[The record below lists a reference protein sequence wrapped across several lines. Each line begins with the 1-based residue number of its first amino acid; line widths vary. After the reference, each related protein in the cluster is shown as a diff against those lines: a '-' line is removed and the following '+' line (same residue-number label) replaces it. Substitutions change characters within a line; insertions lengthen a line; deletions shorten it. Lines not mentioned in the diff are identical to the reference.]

1 MQQTILNKN
10 NKLQYDTY
18 SGIIQQTVTT
28 GIVIIEFKYTYNK
41 EALWLHKR
49 KDGGEKFMKIKR
61 IMIPTISAVI
71 MASQLMGCAAV
82 SRSELLSMIDR
93 GESIEIEAAVPAFAE
108 QEQGTQTGLTW
119 EALAGL
125 DTVREMRKAW
135 DNSLLISMTDTG
147 KNGILYVNAL
157 GENENNNT
165 LRQALHNR
173 EFTKQLGDKA
183 AMAELA
189 GAVRKQYA
197 DMDETDSDVKAV
209 YIGINGYFNLI
220 GDNEVNYCNADST
233 ITRAEFMAMI
243 MRAETPVNEE
253 LAEKADF
260 TGAVGSSEYNKYAQE
275 LAGNSYLDPASK
287 SLNNGT
293 YNGSMTRA
301 EAIYMIMDRY
311 FGTELGAADTKG
323 VTFSDCKDGG
333 DIATKQQ
340 FTGKDYSKSYELTY
354 AIQNPDKGIPTGLY
368 KAMALAN
375 KKGFIGSETRWD
387 EAITKA
393 EAIELL
399 VEALKQET
407 GMEQYAFKNGAYE
420 NEKGDASEET
430 ELAKEE
436 PPVPIDLETDIEVP
450 EEYMAEEETGAESY
464 TVEEISVTM
473 YATSNCRVRKGPS
486 TEENTIYT
494 LDKGREVA
502 VTGKVKEVD
511 WYEIS
516 LPEDKKGYVSGSLLS
531 SKKPQEVVAQQPQT
545 PAQQQTPE
553 QPTQTPAQQQTQTP
567 PPGMAYTPEG
577 DLVDIQV
584 NPNTGQPLKPGE
596 SFINEEGVSVGY
608 YDDSSFA
615 DFK

>member
-260 TGAVGSSEYNKYAQE
+260 TGAVGSSEFNKYAQE
-275 LAGNSYLDPASK
+275 LAGNSYLDLASK

-301 EAIYMIMDRY
+301 EAVYMIMDRY
-311 FGTELGAADTKG
+311 FGAELGAADTKG
-323 VTFSDCKDGG
+323 VIFSDCKDGG

-340 FTGKDYSKSYELTY
+340 FAGKDYSKSYELTY

-420 NEKGDASEET
+420 NEKSLTAEEQIEQQIKETVASDPIPESEEV
-430 ELAKEE
+430 EQSE
-436 PPVPIDLETDIEVP
+436 
-450 EEYMAEEETGAESY
+450 Y
-464 TVEEISVTM
+464 TVEAIDKNMYVKEWCNTYMGPDEKAYELFGECNKGELVHLTGQVKEESNWYEYEVETGDKGFISGDYLVADNPVKQET
-473 YATSNCRVRKGPS
+473 AQKPS
-486 TEENTIYT
+486 TSEQT
-494 LDKGREVA
+494 
-502 VTGKVKEVD
+502 
-511 WYEIS
+511 
-516 LPEDKKGYVSGSLLS
+516 
-531 SKKPQEVVAQQPQT
+531 PQT
-545 PAQQQTPE
+545 PQQT
-553 QPTQTPAQQQTQTP
+553 TDTPNNNNGESVT
-567 PPGMAYTPEG
+567 
-577 DLVDIQV
+577 I
-584 NPNTGQPLKPGE
+584 NPKTGEVMKPGD
-596 SFINEEGVSVGY
+596 SWVNDAGVETVYGGNSEDY
-608 YDDSSFA
+608 FSNR
-615 DFK
+615 